1 MTVCLIC
8 QVLWGNITRFPI
20 QNMHIPVYFLAH
32 VTSWSLYV
40 DGKQGRRICR
50 HMRIVSLTHQT
61 RTTIEP
67 QIGWYRSKRLI
78 VLGLEADLV
87 SNESIMIAL
96 MTDRIF
102 SFPMQTWIC
111 IRSKIGQHIS
121 GFWFYH
127 QKNISHLGSPS
138 WYGWKKLWNSTN
150 Q

>member
-1 MTVCLIC
+1 
-8 QVLWGNITRFPI
+8 
-20 QNMHIPVYFLAH
+20 MHIPVYFLAH

-127 QKNISHLGSPS
+127 QKKTLAIWDHHPDMVGKNFEILPTSSITIQGETPS
-138 WYGWKKLWNSTN
+138 
-150 Q
+150 